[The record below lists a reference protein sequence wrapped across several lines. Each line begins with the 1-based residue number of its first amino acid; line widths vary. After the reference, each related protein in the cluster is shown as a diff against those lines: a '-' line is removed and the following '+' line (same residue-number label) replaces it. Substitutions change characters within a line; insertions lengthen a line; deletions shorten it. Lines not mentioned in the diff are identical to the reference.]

1 MRIAGRYEID
11 ELPLGR
17 GGMGAVHSG
26 HDTHLDRRVA
36 VKFLHVPGGS
46 EELRERFVRE
56 ARILARLEHPGVPA
70 LYDLGTHEQRLF
82 QVMQFVDGV
91 TVDDVVAEH
100 GALPPVWVAALAAQ
114 TCAVLAAA
122 HALSIVHRDLKP
134 SNLMLRP
141 DGSVVVLDFGLA
153 VLGGTARFTR
163 FGQIFGTPSYMA
175 PEQVQQGIADARS
188 DLYALGCVLHELLTG
203 EPLFTGPTAYAIFER
218 QVRERPPHLSGVPA
232 ALAELVQLMLAKDP
246 ADRPE
251 CAADLYERLAPL
263 AVELPALPG
272 FLAAAPDPAR
282 RYARVW
288 GKAPDGDRS
297 APRPLSGVEHQHA
310 GRQPGERVQAGT
322 GRPT

>member
-1 MRIAGRYEID
+1 VRIAGRYEID

-26 HDTHLDRRVA
+26 HDVHLDRRVA

-46 EELRERFVRE
+46 DELRDRFERE

-100 GALPPVWVAALAAQ
+100 GALPPVWVAAIAAQ
-114 TCAVLAAA
+114 TCAVLSAA
-122 HALSIVHRDLKP
+122 HALSITHRDLKP

-153 VLGGTARFTR
+153 VLGGAARFTR
-163 FGQIFGTPSYMA
+163 VGQIFGTPSYMA
-175 PEQVQQGIADARS
+175 PEQVRHGAADARS

-203 EPLFTGPTAYAIFER
+203 RPLFTGPTAYAIFER
-218 QVRERPPHLSGVPA
+218 QVGEQPPHLAGAPK
-232 ALAELVQLMLAKDP
+232 ALAVLVDELLAKDP
-246 ADRPE
+246 DQRPAD
-251 CAADLYERLAPL
+251 AAALYDRLAPL
-263 AVELPALPG
+263 AVDLPELPG
-272 FLAAAPDPAR
+272 FLAATAGAGR
-282 RYARVW
+282 
-288 GKAPDGDRS
+288 RS
-297 APRPLSGVEHQHA
+297 AWMW
-310 GRQPGERVQAGT
+310 GRTPDRTA
-322 GRPT
+322 

>member
-26 HDTHLDRRVA
+26 HDTQLDRRVA

-46 EELRERFVRE
+46 DELRERFVRE

-70 LYDLGTHEQRLF
+70 LHDLGTHEQRLF

-91 TVDDVVAEH
+91 AIDDVVAEH
-100 GALPPVWVAALAAQ
+100 GALPPAWVAAIAAQ
-114 TCAVLAAA
+114 TCAVLSAA
-122 HALSIVHRDLKP
+122 HSLSITHRDLKP

-153 VLGGTARFTR
+153 VLGGAARFTR
-163 FGQIFGTPSYMA
+163 IGQIFGTPSYMA
-175 PEQVQQGIADARS
+175 PEQVQEGVADARS

-203 EPLFTGPTAYAIFER
+203 EQLFTGPTAYAIFER
-218 QVRERPPHLSGVPA
+218 QVRERPPHLGGAPA
-232 ALAELVQLMLAKDP
+232 PLAELVSQLLAKDP
-246 ADRPE
+246 DDRPAD
-251 CAADLYERLAPL
+251 AAAVYERLAPL
-263 AVELPALPG
+263 AVGLPELPG
-272 FLAAAPDPAR
+272 FLTLAPDPGR

-288 GKAPDGDRS
+288 ALAP
-297 APRPLSGVEHQHA
+297 
-310 GRQPGERVQAGT
+310 
-322 GRPT
+322 

>member
-46 EELRERFVRE
+46 DELRERFVRE

-91 TVDDVVAEH
+91 AVDDVVAEL
-100 GALPPVWVAALAAQ
+100 GALPSAWVAAIAAQ

-122 HALSIVHRDLKP
+122 HELTITHRDLKP
-134 SNLMLRP
+134 SNLMLRT

-153 VLGGTARFTR
+153 VLGGAARFSR
-163 FGQIFGTPSYMA
+163 VGQIFGTPSYMA
-175 PEQVQQGIADARS
+175 PEQIQQGTADPRS
-188 DLYALGCVLHELLTG
+188 DLYALGCVLHELATG
-203 EPLFTGPTAYAIFER
+203 QQLFTGPTAYAIFEK
-218 QVRERPPHLSGVPA
+218 QVRDRPQQLTGVSPL
-232 ALAELVQLMLAKDP
+232 LAEVVAQLLAKDP
-246 ADRPE
+246 AQRPPDAGE
-251 CAADLYERLAPL
+251 LYERLAPL
-263 AVELPALPG
+263 AVDLPELPG
-272 FLAAAPDPAR
+272 FLAGNRDAGR

-288 GKAPDGDRS
+288 GRAPDP
-297 APRPLSGVEHQHA
+297 APTQLS
-310 GRQPGERVQAGT
+310 
-322 GRPT
+322 

>member
-1 MRIAGRYEID
+1 VRIAGRYEID

-46 EELRERFVRE
+46 DELRERFVRE

-91 TVDDVVAEH
+91 AVDDVVAEL
-100 GALPPVWVAALAAQ
+100 GALPSAWVAAIAAQ

-122 HALSIVHRDLKP
+122 HELTITHRDLKP
-134 SNLMLRP
+134 SNLMLRT

-153 VLGGTARFTR
+153 VLGGAARFSR
-163 FGQIFGTPSYMA
+163 VGQIFGTPSYMA
-175 PEQVQQGIADARS
+175 PEQIQQGTADPRS
-188 DLYALGCVLHELLTG
+188 DLYALGCVLHELATG
-203 EPLFTGPTAYAIFER
+203 QQLFTGPTAYAIFEK
-218 QVRERPPHLSGVPA
+218 QVRDRPPELTGVSPL
-232 ALAELVQLMLAKDP
+232 LAEVVAQLLAKDP
-246 ADRPE
+246 AQRP
-251 CAADLYERLAPL
+251 ADAGELYERLAPL
-263 AVELPALPG
+263 AVDLPELPG
-272 FLAAAPDPAR
+272 FLAGTCDAGR

-288 GKAPDGDRS
+288 GRAPDPAS
-297 APRPLSGVEHQHA
+297 SQ
-310 GRQPGERVQAGT
+310 T
-322 GRPT
+322 G

>member
-1 MRIAGRYEID
+1 VKGGAVRIAGRYEID

-26 HDTHLDRRVA
+26 HDVHLDRRVA

-46 EELRERFVRE
+46 DELRDRFERE

-100 GALPPVWVAALAAQ
+100 GALPPAWVAAIAAQ
-114 TCAVLAAA
+114 TCAVLSAA
-122 HALSIVHRDLKP
+122 HALSITHRDLKP

-153 VLGGTARFTR
+153 VLGGAARFTR
-163 FGQIFGTPSYMA
+163 VGQIFGTPSYMA
-175 PEQVQQGIADARS
+175 PEQVRHGAADARS

-203 EPLFTGPTAYAIFER
+203 RPLFTGPTAYAIFER
-218 QVRERPPHLSGVPA
+218 QVGEQPPHLAGAPK
-232 ALAELVQLMLAKDP
+232 ALAVLVDELLAKDP
-246 ADRPE
+246 DQRPGD
-251 CAADLYERLAPL
+251 AAALYDRLAPL
-263 AVELPALPG
+263 AVDLPELPG
-272 FLAAAPDPAR
+272 FLAATAGAGR
-282 RYARVW
+282 RYARMW
-288 GKAPDGDRS
+288 GRTPDR
-297 APRPLSGVEHQHA
+297 
-310 GRQPGERVQAGT
+310 T
-322 GRPT
+322 T

>member
-46 EELRERFVRE
+46 DELRERFVRE

-91 TVDDVVAEH
+91 AVDDVVAEL
-100 GALPPVWVAALAAQ
+100 GALPSAWVAAIAAQ

-122 HALSIVHRDLKP
+122 HELTITHRDLKP
-134 SNLMLRP
+134 SNLMLRT

-153 VLGGTARFTR
+153 VLGGAARFSR
-163 FGQIFGTPSYMA
+163 VGQIFGTPSYMA
-175 PEQVQQGIADARS
+175 PEQIQQGTADPRS
-188 DLYALGCVLHELLTG
+188 DLYALGCVLHELATG
-203 EPLFTGPTAYAIFER
+203 QQLFTGPTAYAIFEK
-218 QVRERPPHLSGVPA
+218 QVRDRPQRLTGVSPL
-232 ALAELVQLMLAKDP
+232 LAEVVAQLLAKDP
-246 ADRPE
+246 AQRP
-251 CAADLYERLAPL
+251 ADAGELYERLAPL
-263 AVELPALPG
+263 AVDLPELPG
-272 FLAAAPDPAR
+272 FLAGNRDAGR

-288 GKAPDGDRS
+288 GRAPDP
-297 APRPLSGVEHQHA
+297 APTQLS
-310 GRQPGERVQAGT
+310 
-322 GRPT
+322 

>member
-1 MRIAGRYEID
+1 VRIAGRYEID

-46 EELRERFVRE
+46 DELRERFVRE

-91 TVDDVVAEH
+91 AVDDVVAEL
-100 GALPPVWVAALAAQ
+100 GALPSAWVAAIAAQ

-122 HALSIVHRDLKP
+122 HELTITHRDLKP
-134 SNLMLRP
+134 SNLMLRT

-153 VLGGTARFTR
+153 VLGGAARFSR
-163 FGQIFGTPSYMA
+163 VGQIFGTPSYMA
-175 PEQVQQGIADARS
+175 PEQIQQGTADPRS
-188 DLYALGCVLHELLTG
+188 DLYALGCVLHELATG
-203 EPLFTGPTAYAIFER
+203 QQLFTGPTAYAIFEK
-218 QVRERPPHLSGVPA
+218 QVRDRPQQLTGVSPL
-232 ALAELVQLMLAKDP
+232 LAEVVAQLLAKDP
-246 ADRPE
+246 AQRP
-251 CAADLYERLAPL
+251 ADAGELYEQLAPL
-263 AVELPALPG
+263 AVDLPELPG
-272 FLAAAPDPAR
+272 FLAGNRDAGR

-288 GKAPDGDRS
+288 GRAPDPAWTR
-297 APRPLSGVEHQHA
+297 
-310 GRQPGERVQAGT
+310 
-322 GRPT
+322 